1 MTLMLRTGLDFA
13 PGTTDACKQLVGRL
27 FEPSQLYAAYKAA
40 RQQFSTGDLV
50 LSVSEQDPSGF
61 EADTR
66 AGYIRRIKAAGDGR
80 VPALMRALVEKSA
93 QGIMSMPF
101 ESDAMWLM
109 IVRGP
114 KEVPVMCVLY
124 ATRYEVE
131 PAAAA
136 TVN

>member
-1 MTLMLRTGLDFA
+1 MTPMLRTGLDFA

-27 FEPSQLYAAYKAA
+27 FEPSQLYSAYKAA
-40 RQQFSTGDLV
+40 RERFGTGDLV
-50 LSVSEQDPSGF
+50 LNVSEQDPSGF

-66 AGYIRRIKAAGDGR
+66 AGYIRRIKAAGEGR
-80 VPALMRALVEKSA
+80 VPVLMRALVDRSA

-101 ESDAMWLM
+101 ESDAMWLI

-114 KEVPVMCVLY
+114 QEVPVMCVLY

-136 TVN
+136 AMN